1 MKRLFFRIVSI
12 SRKIPFKLF
21 FAFFGVHNFKKYLMN
36 DNTEQN
42 KTNKFKYKY
51 LFIKQFYIQNFV
63 QFGINAMQHETRNI
77 NTVMNLK
84 NVHLSVVFH
93 EKIVAGFNLNY
104 NYFRKKYILHS
115 FFGLIFRVK
124 RQCNNISSLSELR
137 ICIHK
142 FTPAIMI

>member
-1 MKRLFFRIVSI
+1 
-12 SRKIPFKLF
+12 
-21 FAFFGVHNFKKYLMN
+21 
-36 DNTEQN
+36 
-42 KTNKFKYKY
+42 
-51 LFIKQFYIQNFV
+51 
-63 QFGINAMQHETRNI
+63 MQHETRNI

-84 NVHLSVVFH
+84 NVHSSIVFH

-104 NYFRKKYILHS
+104 NYFRKKYILHSFFS